1 LKSKLSEFHI
11 LDAVDFLNDDK
22 IEMKEDA
29 RSGLLR
35 EYVHELKGML
45 PTSYNEAW
53 SLPDGKFRERWRIGI
68 QKEFKSLVTVR
79 KIWRV
84 VKRA

>member
-1 LKSKLSEFHI
+1 
-11 LDAVDFLNDDK
+11 
-22 IEMKEDA
+22 MKEDN

-53 SLPDGKFRERWRIGI
+53 NHPDGKFRERWRIGI
-68 QKEFKSLVTVR
+68 QKEL
-79 KIWRV
+79 
-84 VKRA
+84 

>member
-1 LKSKLSEFHI
+1 MKSKLSEFHI
-11 LDAVDFLNDDK
+11 LDALDFLNDDK
-22 IEMKEDA
+22 IEMKEDT

-53 SLPDGKFRERWRIGI
+53 NHPDEKFRERWRMW
-68 QKEFKSLVTVR
+68 V
-79 KIWRV
+79 
-84 VKRA
+84 